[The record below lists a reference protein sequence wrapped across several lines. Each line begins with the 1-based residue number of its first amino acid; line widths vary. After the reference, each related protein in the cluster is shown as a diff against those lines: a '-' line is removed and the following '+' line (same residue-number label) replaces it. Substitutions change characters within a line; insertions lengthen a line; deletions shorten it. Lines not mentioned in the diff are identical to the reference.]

1 MPDGTGMRGA
11 ILEAAVDILQ
21 REGAG
26 ALTVRSVSAAAGC
39 STTGVYTWFGGKHG
53 LIEAIFVD
61 GFQRFGAAQREVP
74 RGRTRR
80 AGDLSRYAHAYRDWA
95 LANPTH
101 YMVMFGKAVPD
112 YQPSE
117 QALTAAAETFEQLV
131 EAVRE
136 ATSAAGST
144 DDPAEVAHHL
154 WASVHGYVSL
164 ELAGMHDAGASAAQR
179 DRRFRGGIERIRL
192 GCGI

>member
-11 ILEAAVDILQ
+11 ILEAAVGILQ

-26 ALTVRSVSAAAGC
+26 ALTVRSVSSAAGC

-61 GFQRFGAAQREVP
+61 GFQRFGAAQRAVR

-80 AGDLSRYAHAYRDWA
+80 ASDLSRYAHAYRDWA

-101 YMVMFGKAVPD
+101 YMVMFGRAVPD
-112 YQPSE
+112 FEPSE
-117 QALTAAAETFEQLV
+117 HALAAAAETFEQLV
-131 EAVRE
+131 EAVQE
-136 ATSAAGST
+136 ATSSAGST
-144 DDPAEVAHHL
+144 DDPAQVAHHL

-164 ELAGMHDAGASAAQR
+164 ELAGMHDATASPAER
-179 DRRFRGGIERIRL
+179 DRRFRAGIERIRV